1 MKGEDGG
8 RLESLRIAMATM
20 HSKPGGIH
28 RNLDRMEAFAERAA
42 QKGAEIVCFPELS
55 VTGYVLENPDGHCPE
70 GVFER
75 AADRI
80 SRMAE
85 AQGITVLAGIIET
98 ARPGKP
104 YISQMVAGPEGFVGV
119 YRKTHL
125 SPSEKA
131 GYRSGDRLGSFCV
144 EKRAIGIELC
154 YESHFPEISTVLALS
169 GAQVL
174 FLPHASPRGTAQ
186 EKLESWLR
194 HLTARAFDN
203 AVFVAACNQAG
214 TGPAGLDFPGVSVIL
229 GPDGRVVDQY
239 VGGGE
244 HLLVATLDLGA
255 LEAIRKHRMKFF
267 LPHRRPNLYGPI
279 SSPQ

>member
-1 MKGEDGG
+1 MKGEDEG

-20 HSKPGGIH
+20 HSKPGAID
-28 RNLDRMEAFAERAA
+28 RNLDRMEAFAECAA
-42 QKGAEIVCFPELS
+42 REGAKIVCFPELS
-55 VTGYVLENPDGHCPE
+55 VSGYVLDEPAAICPE
-70 GVFER
+70 GGFEH
-75 AADRI
+75 AVDRVT
-80 SRMAE
+80 RMAKDR
-85 AQGITVLAGIIET
+85 GITILAGMIET

-104 YISQMVAGPEGFVGV
+104 YISQVVAGPEGFAGI

-131 GYRSGDRLGSFCV
+131 GYRSGDRLRSFCV
-144 EKRAIGIELC
+144 DKRVFGIQLC

-169 GAQVL
+169 GARVL

-203 AVFVAACNQAG
+203 GVFIAACNQAG
-214 TGPAGLDFPGVSVIL
+214 NGPDGLAFPGVAVIL
-229 GPDGRVVDQY
+229 GPDGRVIDHY
-239 VGGGE
+239 AGGGE
-244 HLLVATLDLGA
+244 HLLAATLDLGA

-267 LPHRRPNLYGPI
+267 LPHRRPDLYGPV
-279 SSPQ
+279 SSPR